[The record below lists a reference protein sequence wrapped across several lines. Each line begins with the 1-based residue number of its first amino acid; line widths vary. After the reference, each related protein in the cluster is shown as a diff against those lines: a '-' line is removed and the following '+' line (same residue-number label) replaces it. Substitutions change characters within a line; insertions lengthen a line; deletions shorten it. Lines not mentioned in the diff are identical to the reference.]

1 MGHIPIPVERC
12 AKTASMWNLED
23 RTAIVTGAANG
34 IGSATAQSLAHAGA
48 RVVAADIE
56 SAGVTAICNRINSAG
71 HVALPITA
79 DVSDAESVQ
88 NMVDFAISQ
97 FGMVDIL
104 FANAAIQLAKPAAE
118 ISEPEWEH
126 LLAVNLKGIFLCCRS
141 VVPSMRSR
149 KRGAIVI
156 SASGHAFATYR
167 GFSAY
172 AATKGAAV
180 AFMRGL
186 ALDYAMD
193 GIRANCVIPGATD
206 TRLLQ
211 SYFDESPDPETAR
224 EELVHQIPMRRLASP
239 EDVAKAVLFLSSDH
253 ASYITGTCL
262 AVDGGLMAQG

>member
-1 MGHIPIPVERC
+1 
-12 AKTASMWNLED
+12 MWNLEG
-23 RTAIVTGAANG
+23 RTAIVTGAGNG
-34 IGSATAQSLAHAGA
+34 IGSATAQLLAAVGA

-56 SAGVTAICNRINSAG
+56 SAALTATCNRINSAG
-71 HVALPITA
+71 HVASPITT

-88 NMVDFAISQ
+88 KMVDFAIRQ
-97 FGMVDIL
+97 FRTVDIL

-118 ISEPEWEH
+118 VSDAEWEH
-126 LLAVNLKGIFLCCRS
+126 LFAVNLKGIFLCCRS
-141 VVPSMRSR
+141 IIPSMCSR
-149 KRGAIVI
+149 KSGAIVI

-186 ALDYAMD
+186 ALDYAVD
-193 GIRANCVIPGATD
+193 GVRANCIIPGATD

-211 SYFDESPDPETAR
+211 RYFDESPDPEAAR
-224 EELVHQIPMRRLASP
+224 KALVDQIPMRRLASP
-239 EDVAKAVLFLSSDH
+239 EDVAKAVLFLASDY

>member
-1 MGHIPIPVERC
+1 V
-12 AKTASMWNLED
+12 N
-23 RTAIVTGAANG
+23 
-34 IGSATAQSLAHAGA
+34 ATC
-48 RVVAADIE
+48 D
-56 SAGVTAICNRINSAG
+56 RINTAG
-71 HVALPITA
+71 GVARPFTT

-88 NMVDFAISQ
+88 KMVDFAMGQ
-97 FGMVDIL
+97 FGAVDIL
-104 FANAAIQLAKPAAE
+104 FANAAIQLTKAAADVDE
-118 ISEPEWEH
+118 AEWER
-126 LLAVNLKGIFLCCRS
+126 LFAVNLKGVFLCCRS
-141 VVPSMRSR
+141 IIPSMRSR

-186 ALDYAMD
+186 ALDYATD
-193 GIRANCVIPGATD
+193 GIRTNCVIPGATD

-211 SYFDESPDPETAR
+211 SYFDESPDPEAAR
-224 EELVHQIPMRRLASP
+224 KELIDQIPMHRLATP
-239 EDVAKAVLFLSSDH
+239 EDVAKAVLFLVSDH

>member
-1 MGHIPIPVERC
+1 
-12 AKTASMWNLED
+12 MWNLED
-23 RTAIVTGAANG
+23 RTAIVTGAGNG
-34 IGSATAQSLAHAGA
+34 IGSATAHLLARAGA

-56 SAGVTAICNRINSAG
+56 RAAVAATCNRISSTG
-71 HVALPITA
+71 HVALPITT

-88 NMVDFAISQ
+88 KMVDFAIGQ
-97 FGMVDIL
+97 FGTVDIL

-118 ISEPEWEH
+118 VGQTEWER
-126 LLAVNLKGIFLCCRS
+126 LLAVNLTGIFLCCRS
-141 VVPSMRSR
+141 IIPLMRSR

-186 ALDYAMD
+186 ALDYAID
-193 GIRANCVIPGATD
+193 GVRANCVIPGATD

-211 SYFDESPDPETAR
+211 SYFDESPDPEAAR
-224 EELVHQIPMRRLASP
+224 NELIQEIPMRRLASP
-239 EDVAKAVLFLSSDH
+239 EDVAKAVLFLASDH

>member
-1 MGHIPIPVERC
+1 
-12 AKTASMWNLED
+12 MWNLED
-23 RTAIVTGAANG
+23 HTAIVTGAGNG
-34 IGSATAQSLAHAGA
+34 IGSATAQLLAGVGV
-48 RVVAADIE
+48 RVIAADIE
-56 SAGVTAICNRINSAG
+56 SKAVNATCDRINAG
-71 HVALPITA
+71 GGVARPFTT

-88 NMVDFAISQ
+88 KMVDFAMGQ
-97 FGMVDIL
+97 FGAVDIL
-104 FANAAIQLAKPAAE
+104 FANAAIQLTKAAAE
-118 ISEPEWEH
+118 VDEAEWER
-126 LLAVNLKGIFLCCRS
+126 LFAVNLKGVFLCCRS
-141 VVPSMRSR
+141 IIPSMRSR

-186 ALDYAMD
+186 ALDYATD
-193 GIRANCVIPGATD
+193 GIRTNCVIPGATD

-211 SYFDESPDPETAR
+211 SYFDESPDPEAAR
-224 EELVHQIPMRRLASP
+224 KELIDQIPMHRLATP
-239 EDVAKAVLFLSSDH
+239 EDVAKAVLFLVSDH

>member
-1 MGHIPIPVERC
+1 
-12 AKTASMWNLED
+12 MWNLED
-23 RTAIVTGAANG
+23 HTAIVTGAGNG
-34 IGSATAQSLAHAGA
+34 IGSATAQLLAVAG
-48 RVVAADIE
+48 VQVIAADIE
-56 SAGVTAICNRINSAG
+56 SKAVNATCDRIKAAGG
-71 HVALPITA
+71 VARPFTT

-88 NMVDFAISQ
+88 KMVDFALGQ
-97 FGMVDIL
+97 FEAVDIL
-104 FANAAIQLAKPAAE
+104 FANAAIQLTKPAAE
-118 ISEPEWEH
+118 VGEAEWER
-126 LLAVNLKGIFLCCRS
+126 LFAVNLKGVFLCCRS
-141 VVPSMRSR
+141 IIPSMRSR

-186 ALDYAMD
+186 ALDYAID

-211 SYFDESPDPETAR
+211 SYFDESSDPEAAR
-224 EELVHQIPMRRLASP
+224 KELIDQIPMHRLATP
-239 EDVAKAVLFLSSDH
+239 EDVAKAVLFLVSDY

>member
-1 MGHIPIPVERC
+1 
-12 AKTASMWNLED
+12 MWNLED
-23 RTAIVTGAANG
+23 HTAIVTGAGNG
-34 IGSATAQSLAHAGA
+34 IGSATAQLLAVAG
-48 RVVAADIE
+48 VQVIAADIE
-56 SAGVTAICNRINSAG
+56 SKAVNATCDRIKAAGG
-71 HVALPITA
+71 VARPFTT

-88 NMVDFAISQ
+88 KMVDFAMSQ
-97 FGMVDIL
+97 FGAVDIL
-104 FANAAIQLAKPAAE
+104 FANAAIQLTKPAAE
-118 ISEPEWEH
+118 VEEAEWER
-126 LLAVNLKGIFLCCRS
+126 LFAVNLKGVFLCCRS
-141 VVPSMRSR
+141 IIPSMRSR

-186 ALDYAMD
+186 ALDYAID

-211 SYFDESPDPETAR
+211 SYFDESSDPEAAR
-224 EELVHQIPMRRLASP
+224 KELIDQIPMHRLATP
-239 EDVAKAVLFLSSDH
+239 EDVAKAVLFLVSDY